1 LHVEAIRKAPRF
13 RGWDFSGRKQWSQ
26 VVPSAF
32 VETVASHFEEV
43 TDPRVNRGLN
53 YPLIEMVFVA
63 LCGAICDCNSWV
75 DVSEFGNAKLGW
87 FRKFLPFKLGV
98 PSHDTFSEVFARLDS
113 VQFYAA
119 LQSWTTSIAGS
130 LKGQIVAFD
139 GKTLCGSF
147 DRASEKS
154 ALHSVSAWVCGLK
167 LCLGLK
173 SVEDK
178 SNEIPAVQQLIDL
191 LDLKGAIVTADAMHC
206 QIETAARI
214 ADKGADYVLVSK
226 GNQGSLQAEIRKT
239 LAQAFDDHDSRL
251 RQCSS
256 TETSHGREETR
267 DVVVMPVPKNSR
279 IFSRWPN
286 IQTIGAIYRTRNVDG
301 KQAEWQDCFISSL
314 SSRVRKHRDILRS
327 HWSIENSQHYI
338 LDVTFT
344 EDSSRIRRGTGPE
357 ISSVFRRL
365 ALTILQQDTSIKA
378 SIRGK
383 RKICGWDEAAFEG
396 LLAGFSDL

>member
-1 LHVEAIRKAPRF
+1 M
-13 RGWDFSGRKQWSQ
+13 S
-26 VVPSAF
+26 SAF
-32 VETVASHFEEV
+32 VETVTQYFEEV
-43 TDPRVNRGLN
+43 TDPRVNRGQN

-63 LCGAICDCNSWV
+63 LCGSICDCNSWV
-75 DVSEFGNAKLGW
+75 DVSEFGHAKLAW

-130 LKGQIVAFD
+130 LQGQTVAFD

-147 DRASEKS
+147 DQASAKS

-191 LDLKGAIVTADAMHC
+191 IDLRGAIVTADAMHC
-206 QIETAARI
+206 QIETAAKI
-214 ADKGADYVLVSK
+214 ADKGADYVLVAK
-226 GNQGSLQAEIRKT
+226 GNQKSLQSEIREV
-239 LAQAFDDHDSRL
+239 LAQAFEENDSRL

-256 TETSHGREETR
+256 AETSHGRDETR
-267 DVVVMPVPKNSR
+267 HVVVMPAPKSSK

-286 IQTIGAIYRTRNVDG
+286 IQTIGAIYRTRDVDG
-301 KQAEWQDCFISSL
+301 KQIEWQDCFISSL
-314 SSRVRKHRDILRS
+314 SSKVRNHRDLLRS
-327 HWSIENSQHYI
+327 HWSIENCQHHI

-344 EDSSRIRRGTGPE
+344 EDSSRIRKGTGPE

-365 ALTILQQDTSIKA
+365 ALTILQQDTSIKG
-378 SIRGK
+378 SLRGK
-383 RKICGWDEAAFEG
+383 RKICGWDESAFER
-396 LLAGFSDL
+396 LLAGFSEV

>member
-1 LHVEAIRKAPRF
+1 M
-13 RGWDFSGRKQWSQ
+13 S
-26 VVPSAF
+26 SAF
-32 VETVASHFEEV
+32 VETVTQYFEEV
-43 TDPRVNRGLN
+43 TDPRVNRGQN

-63 LCGAICDCNSWV
+63 LCGSICDCNSWV
-75 DVSEFGNAKLGW
+75 DVSEFGHAKLAW

-130 LKGQIVAFD
+130 LHGQTVAFD

-147 DRASEKS
+147 DQASAKS

-191 LDLKGAIVTADAMHC
+191 IDLRGAIVTADAMHC
-206 QIETAARI
+206 QIETAAKI
-214 ADKGADYVLVSK
+214 ADKGADYVLVAK
-226 GNQGSLQAEIRKT
+226 GNQKSLQSEIREV
-239 LAQAFDDHDSRL
+239 LAQAFEENDSRL

-256 TETSHGREETR
+256 AETSHGRDETR
-267 DVVVMPVPKNSR
+267 QVVVMPAPKSSK

-286 IQTIGAIYRTRNVDG
+286 IQTIGAIYRTRDVDG
-301 KQAEWQDCFISSL
+301 KKIEWQDCFISSL
-314 SSRVRKHRDILRS
+314 SSKVRNHRDLLRS
-327 HWSIENSQHYI
+327 HWSIENCQHHI

-344 EDSSRIRRGTGPE
+344 EDSSRIRKGTGPE

-365 ALTILQQDTSIKA
+365 ALTILQQDTSIKG
-378 SIRGK
+378 SLRSK
-383 RKICGWDEAAFEG
+383 RKICGWDESAFEK
-396 LLAGFSDL
+396 LLAGFSEG